1 MPTLHADRSCLERG
15 MLVLQ
20 VLTACNRS
28 QAGNFDL
35 LGRAVLGSK
44 PPVHVLA
51 TDFDLYVPVF
61 AMRIPSNTC
70 NSTIK
75 FLLLAGVGHLVEL
88 HLEVLQ
94 LHSAPA
100 LDSCKPGKF
109 DLLGRVILC
118 TEETTW
124 EPLSIDLCLD
134 SPSFLFGLPEDT
146 LHAALLISIL
156 DLDLA
161 LLQEAR
167 TEHSCIVEC
176 LRFGLLPALP
186 CQHVPMYIKAP
197 VFLDSSLPPRN
208 IPSISYLVPTYAWHA
223 TLLTLD

>member
-15 MLVLQ
+15 TLVLQ

-35 LGRAVLGSK
+35 PWCAVLRWK
-44 PPVHVLA
+44 PLGHSLA
-51 TDFDLYVPVF
+51 TDSDICAPSSCTGT
-61 AMRIPSNTC
+61 PSNTW
-70 NSTIK
+70 NSTVN
-75 FLLLAGVGHLVEL
+75 FPLLAGVGYLVSL

-146 LHAALLISIL
+146 LHAALSIGIL
-156 DLDLA
+156 DLDSA
-161 LLQEAR
+161 LLHEAL
-167 TEHSCIVEC
+167 TEGSCIMEC
-176 LRFGLLPALP
+176 FRFGLLPALP
-186 CQHVPMYIKAP
+186 GQHVPMYSETFGFPNSCLSPIN
-197 VFLDSSLPPRN
+197 LPT
-208 IPSISYLVPTYAWHA
+208 ICFCVPTYAWHA
-223 TLLTLD
+223 TPLALD

>member
-15 MLVLQ
+15 TLVLQ

-35 LGRAVLGSK
+35 LGRAVLRSK
-44 PPVHVLA
+44 APAHVLA
-51 TDFDLYVPVF
+51 MDIELYAPE
-61 AMRIPSNTC
+61 PSRGTPGNTWH
-70 NSTIK
+70 STVN
-75 FLLLAGVGHLVEL
+75 FLRLAGVRHLLEL
-88 HLEVLQ
+88 HLEMLQ

-109 DLLGRVILC
+109 DILGRVILC

-146 LHAALLISIL
+146 LHAALSIGIL
-156 DLDLA
+156 DLDSA
-161 LLQEAR
+161 LLHEAL
-167 TEHSCIVEC
+167 TEGSCIMEC
-176 LRFGLLPALP
+176 FRFGLLPALP
-186 CQHVPMYIKAP
+186 GQHVPMYSETFGFPNSCLSPIN
-197 VFLDSSLPPRN
+197 LPT
-208 IPSISYLVPTYAWHA
+208 ICFCVPTYAWHA
-223 TLLTLD
+223 TPLALD

>member
-1 MPTLHADRSCLERG
+1 MPTLHADRSCLEHG
-15 MLVLQ
+15 TLVLE

-35 LGRAVLGSK
+35 LGRAVLRSK
-44 PPVHVLA
+44 APAHVLA
-51 TDFDLYVPVF
+51 MDIELYAPE
-61 AMRIPSNTC
+61 PSRGTPGNTWH
-70 NSTIK
+70 STVN
-75 FLLLAGVGHLVEL
+75 FLRLAGVRHLLEL
-88 HLEVLQ
+88 HLEMLQ

-109 DLLGRVILC
+109 DILGRVILC

>member
-15 MLVLQ
+15 TLVLQ

-35 LGRAVLGSK
+35 PWCAVLRWK
-44 PPVHVLA
+44 PLGHSLA
-51 TDFDLYVPVF
+51 TDSDICAPSSCTGT
-61 AMRIPSNTC
+61 PSNTW
-70 NSTIK
+70 NSTGK
-75 FLLLAGVGHLVEL
+75 FPLLAGVGYLLEL
-88 HLEVLQ
+88 HLEMLQ

-109 DLLGRVILC
+109 DILGRVILC